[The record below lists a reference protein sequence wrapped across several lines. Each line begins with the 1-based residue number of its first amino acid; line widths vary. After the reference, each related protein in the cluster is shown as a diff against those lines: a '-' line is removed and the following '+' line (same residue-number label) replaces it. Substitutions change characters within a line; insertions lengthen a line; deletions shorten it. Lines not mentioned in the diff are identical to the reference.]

1 MSEMSLFLGIE
12 GGDGSGKATQ
22 AEILAKQQ
30 KAIGKHIFSVSFP
43 RYGNFSAELS
53 EKYLRG
59 EYGAANDVH
68 PELASLTYA
77 LDRYAASQEIR
88 EHLDEGSIVIADRF
102 VASNLAHQ
110 GSKIDNEAERQAFYE
125 RLMSIEFGI
134 LGIPK
139 PDKSIVLLVPSS
151 VAQQNVDKKS
161 TRSYTTAKRDVHEAD
176 AGHLDKAKR
185 GYEELCKLFPEE
197 FTAIDAVEKDGKMRS
212 PFSVNKEI
220 QKVSGLICPDDI
232 TEKIIAEV
240 MATKKF

>member
-1 MSEMSLFLGIE
+1 MSETSLFLGIE
-12 GGDGSGKATQ
+12 GGDGSGKGTQ

-30 KAIGKHIFSVSFP
+30 RALGRRILSVSFP
-43 RYGNFSAELS
+43 RYGEFSAVLS

-59 EYGAANDVH
+59 EYGSANDVH

-77 LDRYAASQEIR
+77 LDRYAASKEIR
-88 EHLDEGSIVIADRF
+88 EYLDDGDLVIADRF

-110 GSKIDNEAERQAFYE
+110 GSKIDDENERRAFYE
-125 RLMSIEFGI
+125 RLMNIEFGI

-139 PDKSIVLLVPSS
+139 PNKSIVLLVPSS

-161 TRSYTTAKRDVHEAD
+161 TRSYTSAKRDVHEAD

-185 GYEELCKLFPEE
+185 GYEELCKLFPDE
-197 FTAIDAVEKDGKMRS
+197 FIAIDAVDKDGKMRS